1 MIVLHKFQEVRE
13 HDIDPTEKK
22 RLVQRKGRKAN
33 RAPLSF
39 LIGRHG
45 IIGLGNRTAKGWQRQ
60 RTVARGFA
68 TEQVNRA

>member
-45 IIGLGNRTAKGWQRQ
+45 IIGLGNRIAKGW
-60 RTVARGFA
+60 
-68 TEQVNRA
+68 